1 MNKVFYVTFLL
12 LLAGITFAQPKDIL
26 VNWECNMEIEILS
39 GRFTPGDT
47 VAARGSFNGWG
58 RHDLVPSTLDPNFL
72 CKRSA
77 RYSF

>member
-1 MNKVFYVTFLL
+1 MNKVLYVSFLL

-39 GRFTPGDT
+39 GRFNTADT

-58 RHDLVPSTLDPNFL
+58 RHDLVASTLIPI
-72 CKRSA
+72 
-77 RYSF
+77 YM